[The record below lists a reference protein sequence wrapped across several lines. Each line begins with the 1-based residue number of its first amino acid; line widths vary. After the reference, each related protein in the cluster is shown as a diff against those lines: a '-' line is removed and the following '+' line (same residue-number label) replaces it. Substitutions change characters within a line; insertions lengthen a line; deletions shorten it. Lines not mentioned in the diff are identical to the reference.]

1 MRRTAKGIWTLGTL
15 LVLALAMGA
24 CEDSSSPRG
33 GAEQALS
40 EEIGVIKMQG
50 GGEIRIR
57 LFPQLAPEHVRN
69 FKVLARSG
77 FYNGTTFH
85 RVIPDFMIQGGDPN
99 TKDDDPG
106 NDGTGDSGR
115 FLKPEFNARKHR
127 RGIVSMAR
135 AQPVN
140 SASCQFFIMLADG
153 PPERPDWSGV
163 LDGLYT
169 VFGEVTSGMEAVDA
183 IAATERDP
191 HDRPLEEQVMESV
204 WIQRIPE

>member
-1 MRRTAKGIWTLGTL
+1 MRRGGKGIRRLGAL
-15 LVLALAMGA
+15 LALAVALGA
-24 CEDSSSPRG
+24 CGDRTSESGDS
-33 GAEQALS
+33 AQALS
-40 EEIGVIKMQG
+40 DEIGIIKMQG

-57 LFPQLAPEHVRN
+57 FFPQLAPEHVRN
-69 FKVLARSG
+69 FKELARTG

-99 TKDDDPG
+99 TKDDDPS

-140 SASCQFFIMLADG
+140 SASCQFFIMLADS

-169 VFGEVTSGMEAVDA
+169 VFGEVTSGMDVVDA

-191 HDRPLEEQVMESV
+191 HDRPLAEQVMESV
-204 WIQRIPE
+204 WIQRVPE